1 MPKEP
6 KGRSSRIG
14 LEAQADL
21 WNPSA
26 ESLACRFNYSLL
38 VGVTPEWRRNGIT
51 VLIPKSSESR
61 EPRQLRPSPWE
72 RFGVGSTTMFDC
84 EYSNCWWVKAHILD
98 ETIVVENM
106 GMDI

>member
-14 LEAQADL
+14 LEAAIR
-21 WNPSA
+21 PVEHECRVTSM
-26 ESLACRFNYSLL
+26 SLNYWLL
-38 VGVTPEWRRNGIT
+38 VGVTPECPRHGIT

-72 RFGVGSTTMFDC
+72 
-84 EYSNCWWVKAHILD
+84 
-98 ETIVVENM
+98 
-106 GMDI
+106 